1 MYFICVFLGGG
12 RGEDIPECCHSL
24 TVGRGNLENVARG
37 GRNSEHAHSTRALN
51 LLTAFSPF
59 MSWLASVLRVAASRF
74 NSLEK

>member
-37 GRNSEHAHSTRALN
+37 EGILN
-51 LLTAFSPF
+51 MHTQH
-59 MSWLASVLRVAASRF
+59 VH
-74 NSLEK
+74 

>member
-37 GRNSEHAHSTRALN
+37 GKE
-51 LLTAFSPF
+51 F
-59 MSWLASVLRVAASRF
+59 
-74 NSLEK
+74 